1 MAIISNV
8 KRFLWRILTKRMH
21 LDFTLRSGINVI
33 IRNYADWCTYNDLF
47 VNGEYREPIE
57 DALRE
62 WQLAPNREPLCVLDL
77 GANTGYFTLQLA
89 DIFLQKTQT
98 GALSVCLVEAS
109 PRVTAELRRRLVI
122 PDSRVKTN
130 ILNGL
135 AGMREGSARLNL
147 GKEDTVNFVGD
158 ATDKS
163 ARPRGVERVP
173 YVDLSAAT
181 ADIPLIH
188 LIKCDIEGSE
198 FSLIESYPDLL
209 RKTRRIVIEF
219 HSPFGDIA
227 LASDTLKG
235 MGFTNGSVLRE
246 SPTTPILYFSRV

>member
-1 MAIISNV
+1 M
-8 KRFLWRILTKRMH
+8 
-21 LDFTLRSGINVI
+21 
-33 IRNYADWCTYNDLF
+33 
-47 VNGEYREPIE
+47 
-57 DALRE
+57 
-62 WQLAPNREPLCVLDL
+62 
-77 GANTGYFTLQLA
+77 GYFTLQLA

-98 GALSVCLVEAS
+98 GGLSVCVVEAS

-158 ATDKS
+158 ATDES
-163 ARPRGVERVP
+163 ARPRGVETVP
-173 YVDLSAAT
+173 YVDLIAAT
-181 ADIPLIH
+181 TDMPVVH

-198 FSLIESYPDLL
+198 FPLIESYPDLL

-227 LASDTLKG
+227 RACETLKAL
-235 MGFTNGSVLRE
+235 GFAKMSVLRE
-246 SPTTPILYFSRV
+246 SPVAPTICFSKG